1 MISKN
6 DESHKRSEKLIYE
19 LPKGLIK
26 WYGFKKGGRALC
38 ITADTRLDRV
48 LTEALAESGLE
59 TERKIVRTN
68 GIREAESEG
77 KSGNKKGE
85 AGDIP
90 SEKYDIILIADIIS
104 RVTETEAE
112 SLLRLAR
119 KGLKK
124 DGRLFVCADN
134 RFGIRY
140 FCGDKDLFTDRNFDG
155 VENYRRISD
164 RDKKK
169 QAGRLYSGAELA
181 RMLTEAGF
189 EKHRFYSVFPDIA
202 CPQILRAED
211 YVPGEELKIRIFP
224 HYHNP
229 DTVFLEEENLYTPLI
244 QNGMFHRMA
253 NGFLIECPVDGQ
265 FADANQITV
274 SMDRGRE
281 NALCTVITRSKR
293 VVKLPA
299 YEEGRGKI
307 GRLLENNRYLLQH
320 GVRMIEA
327 EAVGDSFVMPY
338 VEGVPLAKYFRSLA
352 VTNRQEFFRQFD
364 RLWQV
369 ILSSS
374 DPVPY
379 ENVDWEHFNP
389 WWDEGE
395 DEKAKS
401 RIDRGKWRRVA
412 FGTEKGREALGP
424 VLRRGYPDLVLLN
437 GFAVGDD
444 FVFYDQEMY
453 VENLPAK
460 AIMLRNIDFLYHGD
474 AQMQKLLPRTEL
486 LERYGMEECLEI
498 YYAHIGHFL
507 TKLRND
513 ESLRDYHE
521 AHRRNDEVVHSN
533 RQQMNYSA
541 GEYQR
546 LFVDIFKNMDNKRI
560 YLFGSGNF
568 TKKFLAL
575 YKEEYEI
582 AGILDNDQSK
592 WGSVMEEIPVTS
604 PKTLEELDAS
614 TYKVIICIKN
624 YTGVL
629 KQVKGLGAT
638 NIGIYD
644 TNMEYSRRQR
654 EVIVP
659 GDQERAERG
668 KEDTGKRSEKR
679 TEKKKYHVG
688 YVAGVFD
695 LFHIGHLNLL
705 RRAKD
710 QCDYMIAGVVTDE
723 GVRKFKNTESVIPF
737 EERLKIVEA
746 CRYVDQA
753 VGIPLEFYDTKDAYL
768 KFQFDV
774 QFSGSD
780 YSEDPVWQKKREFL
794 REHGAEL
801 VFFPYTESTSS
812 TRIKEMIAKR
822 LM

>member
-1 MISKN
+1 M
-6 DESHKRSEKLIYE
+6 
-19 LPKGLIK
+19 
-26 WYGFKKGGRALC
+26 
-38 ITADTRLDRV
+38 
-48 LTEALAESGLE
+48 
-59 TERKIVRTN
+59 
-68 GIREAESEG
+68 
-77 KSGNKKGE
+77 
-85 AGDIP
+85 
-90 SEKYDIILIADIIS
+90 
-104 RVTETEAE
+104 
-112 SLLRLAR
+112 
-119 KGLKK
+119 
-124 DGRLFVCADN
+124 
-134 RFGIRY
+134 
-140 FCGDKDLFTDRNFDG
+140 
-155 VENYRRISD
+155 
-164 RDKKK
+164 
-169 QAGRLYSGAELA
+169 
-181 RMLTEAGF
+181 
-189 EKHRFYSVFPDIA
+189 
-202 CPQILRAED
+202 
-211 YVPGEELKIRIFP
+211 
-224 HYHNP
+224 
-229 DTVFLEEENLYTPLI
+229 
-244 QNGMFHRMA
+244 
-253 NGFLIECPVDGQ
+253 
-265 FADANQITV
+265 
-274 SMDRGRE
+274 
-281 NALCTVITRSKR
+281 
-293 VVKLPA
+293 
-299 YEEGRGKI
+299 
-307 GRLLENNRYLLQH
+307 
-320 GVRMIEA
+320 
-327 EAVGDSFVMPY
+327 
-338 VEGVPLAKYFRSLA
+338 
-352 VTNRQEFFRQFD
+352 
-364 RLWQV
+364 

-379 ENVDWEHFNP
+379 EKVDWEHFNP
-389 WWDEGE
+389 WWDEGK
-395 DEKAKS
+395 DEKAKN
-401 RIDRGKWRRVA
+401 RIDRSKWRRIA
-412 FGTEKGREALGP
+412 FGTEKEREALGP

-437 GFAVGDD
+437 GFAVEDD
-444 FVFYDQEMY
+444 FVFYDQELY

-474 AQMQKLLPRTEL
+474 VQMQKLLPRTEL

-533 RQQMNYSA
+533 RQRMNYSA

-582 AGILDNDQSK
+582 TGILDNDQSK

-604 PKTLEELDAS
+604 PKVLEELDAS

-644 TNMEYSRRQR
+644 TNMEYPRRQR
-654 EVIVP
+654 AVIVSGDQERAMIVP

-668 KEDTGKRSEKR
+668 KEDTGKRSEKG

-710 QCDYMIAGVVTDE
+710 QCDYLIAGVVTDE

-812 TRIKEMIAKR
+812 TRIKEMMAKR
-822 LM
+822 LV